1 MDTMSSLILVLQ
13 CELRVKHLGLIACLV
28 FQEKWLIGG
37 KKCSTYAHLPSYYIS
52 MLHDELKRGTRKI
65 DVMRSLGCFLLLAIR
80 GRISIVVELKERK
93 MTPTEG
99 CHVTERRFAFDHR
112 L

>member
-1 MDTMSSLILVLQ
+1 MRAPRQ
-13 CELRVKHLGLIACLV
+13 APWPNRVFSIPGKVANR
-28 FQEKWLIGG
+28 G

-65 DVMRSLGCFLLLAIR
+65 DVIRSLGCFLLLAIR